1 MYFDVPKV
9 VQSPGYDCGHDE
21 ESRNGRDVKIH
32 ILDDMVFPER
42 QESHSDSR
50 TKRHN
55 PWRLDHTPW
64 ARVSDVWPLTSAKLS
79 FAPTYSPMGLTPWP
93 NHIIQYMNL
102 YLRTIPELLVM
113 SVISS
118 GTPNN
123 IQSPTYITHIILYRQ
138 RNVKRADPTGSRTM

>member
-1 MYFDVPKV
+1 MGSKLGAKASLKSV
-9 VQSPGYDCGHDE
+9 
-21 ESRNGRDVKIH
+21 
-32 ILDDMVFPER
+32 LPER
-42 QESHSDSR
+42 QESHSNSR

-55 PWRLDHTPW
+55 PWRLDQTPW
-64 ARVSDVWPLTSAKLS
+64 ASASGPGPDARVSGVWPPGLRKTP
-79 FAPTYSPMGLTPWP
+79 FAPTYSPVGLTPWP

-123 IQSPTYITHIILYRQ
+123 IRSPTYITHIILYHQ
-138 RNVKRADPTGSRTM
+138 